1 MSPTRTS
8 HRIAFV
14 LIACPINQPTGA
26 ANQDALGRTVAL
38 VSRS

>member
-14 LIACPINQPTGA
+14 LMAWLVNQPMGA
-26 ANQDALGRTVAL
+26 ANQDALGSTVAL
-38 VSRS
+38 VNRS